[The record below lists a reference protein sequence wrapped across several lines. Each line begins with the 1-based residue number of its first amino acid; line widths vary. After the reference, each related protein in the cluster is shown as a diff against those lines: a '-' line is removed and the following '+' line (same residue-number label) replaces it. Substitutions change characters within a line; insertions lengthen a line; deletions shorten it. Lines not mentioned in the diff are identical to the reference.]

1 MATTLGSPT
10 PAGEC
15 GDILQILD
23 EQRNFLRIA
32 VRGIGDDDAR
42 RRTTVSEL
50 TLGGILRHVT
60 RCERSW
66 AHILLHGDGSM
77 PEAMTDQEQYRMADG
92 QTLAGLLEEHA
103 EAARATDRAVAA
115 QPDLDRHCLLPRF
128 PWGPQR
134 DTHWSARRILLHII
148 RETAHHSG
156 HADIIR
162 EALDGASTTM
172 QMSEVLAGQ
181 AS

>member
-1 MATTLGSPT
+1 MATTPGSPT
-10 PAGEC
+10 PAGER

-32 VRGIGDDDAR
+32 VRGIGDEDAR

-66 AHILLHGDGSM
+66 THILVHGDGSM
-77 PEAMTDQEQYRMADG
+77 PEGMTDPEQYRMSDD
-92 QTLAGLLEEHA
+92 QTLAGLLEEY
-103 EAARATDRAVAA
+103 AAAGRATDRAVADL
-115 QPDLDRHCLLPRF
+115 PDLDRQCLLPRF
-128 PWGPQR
+128 PWGPQQ
-134 DTHWSARRILLHII
+134 DVHWSARRILLHII

-156 HADIIR
+156 HADIVR
-162 EALDGASTTM
+162 EALDGASTTL

-181 AS
+181 SS